1 MVLYLEN
8 LKATQ
13 KSEREVKRI
22 FLVGKRISNRDKI
35 LLLILRIK
43 YDRLTKRQSRVFSRI

>member
-13 KSEREVKRI
+13 ESEREVKRI

-35 LLLILRIK
+35 LLLILQIK
-43 YDRLTKRQSRVFSRI
+43 YDRLTKRQSRVSSRI

>member
-13 KSEREVKRI
+13 ESEREVKRI

-43 YDRLTKRQSRVFSRI
+43 YDRLTKRQSRVSSRI

>member
-35 LLLILRIK
+35 LLLILQIK
-43 YDRLTKRQSRVFSRI
+43 YDRLTKRQFRVFSRI

>member
-13 KSEREVKRI
+13 ESEREVKRI

>member
-43 YDRLTKRQSRVFSRI
+43 YDRLTKRQSRVSSRI

>member
-35 LLLILRIK
+35 LLLILQIK